1 MMRQTVS
8 TQPRSTNINKISL
21 TSRNAIPDEMDDFNQ
36 IDLIRFYDVE
46 IMLYEIK
53 ER

>member
-1 MMRQTVS
+1 MVHQTVS

-21 TSRNAIPDEMDDFNQ
+21 TSQNAIPDEMDDFNQ
-36 IDLIRFYDVE
+36 IDFIRFYDVE
-46 IMLYEIK
+46 IMLSEIK